1 VSGGLYAALTEA
13 ADHLSDDQLAERIE
27 SIGGEVGD
35 VLLAVLRRANGETPV
50 VEAKGVPD
58 PDEAA
63 AAEAAQAATIAD
75 LQKQITALK
84 SGQTTAP
91 G

>member
-1 VSGGLYAALTEA
+1 VSGGLYGALVEA
-13 ADHLSDDQLAERIE
+13 ADHLTDDQLAERIA
-27 SIGGEVGD
+27 SIGGPVGD

-63 AAEAAQAATIAD
+63 EAEAAQAATIAD
-75 LQKQITALK
+75 LQRQLAEVQAKQA
-84 SGQTTAP
+84 TAP